1 MSKRNISDFQENSD
15 YIILNNP
22 LASPKFIRLIG
33 KGKEV
38 TVNDTYTPKIFYE
51 IASKLTPEHLANV
64 ERNQTIVIEIQ
75 IKDFLGSIGANKKNY
90 RHFIE
95 SVEIMQSNLLRWK
108 EGDQF
113 ITTAIVT
120 KSIHNPK
127 TGKVELYIDS
137 DIARHILEIKEDGN
151 FSFLKSNI
159 FRLQNA
165 QAIKLYPF
173 FKSWANGGYYQTD
186 LERFKNQ
193 FGYNT
198 SGYKYWSNLE
208 KKVLMPAVEEINERT
223 DIRISYEPKGDNL
236 DGKRPKVRGVAFRIN
251 KKKDIKI
258 LPSESPISGQPQQ
271 DTTAPT
277 QNDKISILHS
287 LILKIPIQEIPTEL
301 TVKALLESMINGIG
315 YQAIKDGLLGMIDSK
330 AKPKSIAFF
339 TPDNLLKYPN
349 FERAQQAQAHK
360 VQQEKEEKQE
370 ETKRQRTIEEIKRIY
385 TQERSKYLKKV
396 YDELSEQQQQMAL
409 NELWENSTAKS
420 VYFRNSNKQQ
430 PNTYAIENIAKKVA
444 FPNGYDEQEHL
455 KQFAFKNWD
464 MQIDFNES
472 GEIILN

>member
-1 MSKRNISDFQENSD
+1 
-15 YIILNNP
+15 
-22 LASPKFIRLIG
+22 
-33 KGKEV
+33 
-38 TVNDTYTPKIFYE
+38 
-51 IASKLTPEHLANV
+51 
-64 ERNQTIVIEIQ
+64 
-75 IKDFLGSIGANKKNY
+75 
-90 RHFIE
+90 
-95 SVEIMQSNLLRWK
+95 
-108 EGDQF
+108 
-113 ITTAIVT
+113 
-120 KSIHNPK
+120 
-127 TGKVELYIDS
+127 
-137 DIARHILEIKEDGN
+137 
-151 FSFLKSNI
+151 
-159 FRLQNA
+159 
-165 QAIKLYPF
+165 
-173 FKSWANGGYYQTD
+173 
-186 LERFKNQ
+186 
-193 FGYNT
+193 
-198 SGYKYWSNLE
+198 
-208 KKVLMPAVEEINERT
+208 MPAVEEINERT